1 MSKAYLNLIG
11 GLSGDMLLSSLFD
24 AGLDHKLLHSELK
37 KLNFIDFEFS
47 ISKTFRHN
55 IEATHT
61 DVIVK
66 DQKKWT
72 WSDFYHVVN
81 DSNLNITIKNNVINC
96 FDLLRNAEEEFHKE
110 KNPHLHELGTS
121 DTLVD
126 ICGFFIAMDILR
138 IEKLF
143 SSPIP
148 VVPGSIKT
156 SHGSHNTLA
165 PATKNIVE
173 KLNIPMRYM
182 NHSSNI
188 ETITPTGIS
197 IIGSFAVFRNSV
209 DIRPT
214 KTGSG
219 AGSKTFENF
228 PNVITTIIDEDIRD
242 SLSKDTK
249 ALLETNIDDM
259 SPELLGRFV
268 EHSISLG
275 ALDTWIT
282 PYYGKKNRLGH
293 KLTLLCNIED
303 TEKFSNLIIDETS
316 SLGVRLSK
324 IDRLEANRKIMLFDS
339 SFGKINIKMKY
350 IDNELHS
357 VKPEFEDI
365 NKISKDTGKSLLSIS
380 KLIEYEINK
389 EFFS

>member
-1 MSKAYLNLIG
+1 
-11 GLSGDMLLSSLFD
+11 
-24 AGLDHKLLHSELK
+24 
-37 KLNFIDFEFS
+37 
-47 ISKTFRHN
+47 
-55 IEATHT
+55 
-61 DVIVK
+61 
-66 DQKKWT
+66 
-72 WSDFYHVVN
+72 
-81 DSNLNITIKNNVINC
+81 
-96 FDLLRNAEEEFHKE
+96 
-110 KNPHLHELGTS
+110 
-121 DTLVD
+121 
-126 ICGFFIAMDILR
+126 
-138 IEKLF
+138 
-143 SSPIP
+143 
-148 VVPGSIKT
+148 
-156 SHGSHNTLA
+156 
-165 PATKNIVE
+165 
-173 KLNIPMRYM
+173 M

-228 PNVITTIIDEDIRD
+228 PNVITTIIDEDIRN
-242 SLSKDTK
+242 SLSKDIK

-268 EHSISLG
+268 EYSISLG
-275 ALDTWIT
+275 ALDSWIT

-303 TEKFSNLIIDETS
+303 IEKFSNLIIDETS

-350 IDNELHS
+350 LDNELHS
-357 VKPEFEDI
+357 VKPEFEDV